1 MQPEPERINEIDKVM
16 QCMKAIDFSGVIAKY
31 RGDET
36 CYSLSSGY
44 ADCSEKRLNN
54 SETLFAIASGT
65 KLFTALSIGI
75 LIKEGKLTLDTPAL
89 DIVPLPNPLL
99 DARMTVRHLL
109 SHTSGF
115 PDYLDEDLEENGEI
129 KLAIPNYAL
138 KNPSDYLPLFPQ
150 TENTNIPGEKFK
162 YNNGAYVYLALII
175 EKLSGMSYTTF
186 IRRRLLA
193 PLGITRSGVYSL
205 TALPNN
211 TANGYYEDEGE
222 WHTNIYKVPIQ
233 AGGDGGIY
241 TTILD
246 MKRIWEAFLNAE
258 IFSANLV
265 NEFLTPV
272 CSVRPELGIHYGLG
286 VWLKLLQD
294 GSFEPY
300 VVGSD
305 VGVSFKS
312 SYNIQLREFMFTV
325 SNTSEGVW
333 GLLKLLT

>member
-1 MQPEPERINEIDKVM
+1 MQRNTDIVNEIKKVE
-16 QCMKAIDFSGVIAKY
+16 QSIQAIDFSGVIAKY
-31 RGDET
+31 RGDKI

-44 ADCSEKRLNN
+44 ADRSEKRLNN
-54 SETLFAIASGT
+54 SETLFATASGT

-75 LIKEGKLTLDTPAL
+75 LINEGKLTLDTPTLHIA
-89 DIVPLPNPLL
+89 PLPNPLL
-99 DARMTVRHLL
+99 DTRMTVRHLL

-115 PDYLDEDLEENGEI
+115 PDYLDENLEVNGEI
-129 KLAIPNYAL
+129 KLSIPNYTL
-138 KNPSDYLPLFPQ
+138 KSPSDYLPLFPL
-150 TENTNIPGEKFK
+150 TKNTNIPGENFK
-162 YNNGAYVYLALII
+162 YNNGAFVYLALMI
-175 EKLSGMSYTTF
+175 EKLSSMSYAAF
-186 IRRRLLA
+186 VRQRLLA

-222 WHTNIYKVPIQ
+222 WHTNIYKVPVQ
-233 AGGDGGIY
+233 AGGDGGIF
-241 TTILD
+241 TTALE
-246 MKRIWEAFLNAE
+246 MKRLWEAFLNAE

-272 CSVRPELGIHYGLG
+272 CCVRPELGIHYGLG

-294 GSFEPY
+294 GSYEPY

-312 SYNIQLREFMFTV
+312 SYNKDLHTFFFVV

-333 GLLKLLT
+333 QLLKSIT